1 MELRGTR
8 AEGRWGLGFLVGLH
22 EEGQLVGELACV
34 DGEVALIG
42 AVGLQ
47 AVELELDVL
56 EVLLADGG

>member
-1 MELRGTR
+1 M
-8 AEGRWGLGFLVGLH
+8 VGLH

-42 AVGLQ
+42 GVGLQ